1 MNSQAMDGP
10 LTVAPELLPI
20 SQLRQTIDRPE
31 LGRELIELIAELYPL
46 CRSLTG
52 NGVRE
57 TLRITGRFVP
67 LEIHEVPSGTPVFD
81 WNVPK
86 EWNITD
92 AYIKNAKGERVV
104 DFRKSNLH
112 VWGYSTPVKTRMTLA
127 ELKPHLYS
135 LPEHP
140 DWVPLRTSYYKPDW
154 GFSLSHNEFMALKE
168 EEYEVCIDST
178 LSDGHMTY
186 GEYYL
191 PGEQADEVLI
201 STHVCH
207 PSMCNDNLSGIA
219 VSTFLARAL
228 TDCSRRYSYRFL
240 FIPVQIGSITWLA
253 RNESIVPRIKH
264 GLVLTALGDAGS
276 STYKKSRQGTAEI
289 DRAAMHVLKHS
300 GDPYDVIEFYPHGYD
315 ERQYCSPGFD
325 LPVGNLRRAPSGRF
339 PEYHTS
345 ADNLQCVKPDSL
357 ADSYVKCLDIFSV
370 LEGNR
375 KYLNLNPKCEPQL
388 GKRGLYR
395 MTSDLNGA
403 GKVKELPLLWVLNQS
418 DGMNSLLDIAERAG
432 LAFAEIR
439 HAADSLAACG
449 LLKELA

>member
-1 MNSQAMDGP
+1 MNSQSMDGSFT
-10 LTVAPELLPI
+10 LSSELPQV
-20 SQLRQTIDRPE
+20 SQLRQALDQRE
-31 LGRELIELIAELYPL
+31 LGRALMELITELYPL

-52 NGVRE
+52 NGVRQ
-57 TLRITGRFVP
+57 TLSIIGRNVP
-67 LEIHEVPSGTPVFD
+67 LQIHEVPSGTQVFD

-112 VWGYSTPVKTRMTLA
+112 VWGYSIPVRATLSLA
-127 ELKPHLYS
+127 DLKPHLYT

-154 GFSLSHNEFMALKE
+154 GFSLSHNQYLSLDDG
-168 EEYEVCIDST
+168 EYEVCIDST
-178 LSDGHMTY
+178 LADGHLTY

-191 PGEQADEVLI
+191 PGDQPDEVLI

-219 VSTFLARAL
+219 ISCFLARAL
-228 TDCSRRYSYRFL
+228 TESSRRYSYRFL

-253 RNESIVPRIKH
+253 RNEAIVPRIKH
-264 GLVLTALGDAGS
+264 GLVLTALGDAGF

-289 DRAAMHVLKHS
+289 DRAAVHVLRHS
-300 GDPYDVIEFYPHGYD
+300 GLPHEVLDFYPHGYD
-315 ERQYCSPGFD
+315 ERQYCSPGFN

-345 ADNLQCVKPDSL
+345 ADNLQCVKPESL
-357 ADSYVKCLDIFSV
+357 SDSYVKCLDILSI
-370 LEGNR
+370 LEAN
-375 KYLNLNPKCEPQL
+375 KTYQNLNPKCEPQL

-395 MTSDLNGA
+395 MTSDLNGV
-403 GKVKELPLLWVLNQS
+403 GKVKELPVLWVLNQS
-418 DGMNSLLDIAERAG
+418 DGMHSLLDIAEMSG
-432 LAFAEIR
+432 FSFDEIKQ
-439 HAADSLAACG
+439 AADSLTACG
-449 LLKELA
+449 LVKVHE